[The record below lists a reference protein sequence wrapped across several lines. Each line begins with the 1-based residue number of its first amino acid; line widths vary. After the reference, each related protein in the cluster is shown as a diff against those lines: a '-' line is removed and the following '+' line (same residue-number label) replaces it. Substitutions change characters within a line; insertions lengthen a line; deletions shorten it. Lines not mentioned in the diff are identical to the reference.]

1 MRLCLQLVHPV
12 LTFGLLVL
20 TRFALTWEDAV
31 VTVGALAPD
40 EFEAEGALV
49 EEAEE
54 AGAEAEADGL
64 LEAARVSAAALGVAG
79 VLVDAGETL
88 LLL

>member
-1 MRLCLQLVHPV
+1 MQLVHPV
-12 LTFGLLVL
+12 FTFGLLVL
-20 TRFALTWEDAV
+20 TRFALTWEEADVA
-31 VTVGALAPD
+31 VGALVSD
-40 EFEAEGALV
+40 EVEAEGALV

-54 AGAEAEADGL
+54 AGADTETDGL
-64 LEAARVSAAALGVAG
+64 LEAARVSGAALGVAG

>member
-1 MRLCLQLVHPV
+1 MQLVHPV
-12 LTFGLLVL
+12 FTFGLLVL
-20 TRFALTWEDAV
+20 TRFALTWEEADVAV
-31 VTVGALAPD
+31 EALASD
-40 EFEAEGALV
+40 EVEAEGALV

-54 AGAEAEADGL
+54 AGADAETDGL

>member
-1 MRLCLQLVHPV
+1 MVHPV
-12 LTFGLLVL
+12 FTFGLLVL
-20 TRFALTWEDAV
+20 TRFALTREEADVA
-31 VTVGALAPD
+31 VGALASD
-40 EFEAEGALV
+40 EVEAEGALV
-49 EEAEE
+49 EKAEE
-54 AGAEAEADGL
+54 AGADAETDGL